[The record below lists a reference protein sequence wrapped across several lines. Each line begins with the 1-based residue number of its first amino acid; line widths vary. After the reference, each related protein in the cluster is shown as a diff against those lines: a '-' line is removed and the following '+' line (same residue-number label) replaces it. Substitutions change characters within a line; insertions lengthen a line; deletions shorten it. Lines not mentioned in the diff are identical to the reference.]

1 MELKGSKTEKNLY
14 TAFAGET
21 QAHAKY
27 PYYSK
32 AAKNEGYEQIA
43 EIFEYTALN
52 ELEHA
57 KLWFKALGNLKETPQ
72 NLEDAISGENFEWSK
87 MYKEFAEV
95 AKEEGFIQIAN
106 LFDGVANI
114 EKHHED
120 RFQALRDNINNNEV
134 FRKDDA
140 VLWQCRNCGH
150 IYENED
156 APKMCPVCSHTQS
169 YFQIYPEN
177 Y

>member
-1 MELKGSKTEKNLY
+1 MELKNTQTEKNLL
-14 TAFAGET
+14 TAFTGEI

-27 PYYSK
+27 KYFSEK
-32 AAKNEGYEQIA
+32 AKQEGYEQIA
-43 EIFEYTALN
+43 EIFMYTANN

-57 KLWFKALGNLKETPQ
+57 KLWFTRLGYLGKTLE
-72 NLEDAISGENFEWSK
+72 NLEDAASGENFEWSK